1 MVLQKIRK
9 VLESFWVVPVTFAVA
24 FICRLLDITVVSVV
38 IAVALSCCTLAL
50 CKDVKNVLAIVFY
63 GPFYIKDIVSSPNKV
78 LFTVAVLT
86 LVSAL
91 AIFTVYKLITLSKQ
105 KTLKKGALYIPFAV
119 ATVGYLL
126 GGIGYSYKLSTA
138 VTVLMLCLATFCFYF
153 ICLNCTQNLGRFMC
167 KVFIV
172 GAVLVSLLIMYENY
186 LSYGDILSI
195 FKKNQTLWVGAENV
209 NVSALFVLLGV
220 CGAFYLGY
228 KTERDGK
235 FLVVATVLCFFI
247 LITYCRTAVA
257 LAGLAMVTFTVL
269 SFVKSPDKKRYAI
282 YLGSCLLACAVILAL
297 SWNMVY
303 PVLSTLTNRLLH
315 GDGSGREYL
324 WPWCIEKFKE
334 APVFGIGFKYYGL
347 DGVPYMGPGA
357 SSYVLAHNTILQWL
371 CSLGVVGTVAMLFF
385 TVCKYRIIEKD
396 FKGEGFLLRLTI
408 IFFALSGV
416 FDQAVQMD
424 PFIYNIIM
432 VLIASVEMLSL
443 KAKPEKQEKEN
454 VVPDTVTAED

>member
-63 GPFYIKDIVSSPNKV
+63 GPFYIKNVRTSSNEI
-78 LFTVAVLT
+78 LLTVAIVI
-86 LVSAL
+86 LVVAL
-91 AIFTVYKLITLSKQ
+91 LMFTIYKLITFSKQ

-172 GAVLVSLLIMYENY
+172 GAVFVSLLIMYENY

-195 FKKNQTLWVGAENV
+195 FKRNFLNRWVGSENI
-209 NVSALFVLLGV
+209 NDAALFILLGV

-228 KTERDGK
+228 KTERDGI
-235 FLVVATVLCFFI
+235 FLIVATVLCFFI
-247 LITYCRTAVA
+247 MITYCRTAIA
-257 LAGLAMVTFTVL
+257 LAGLTMVTFTVL
-269 SFVKSPDKKRYAI
+269 SFVKSPDKKRYAV
-282 YLGSCLLACAVILAL
+282 YLGSCLLAGAVIIAVC
-297 SWNMVY
+297 WNIVY
-303 PVLSTLTNRLLH
+303 PIISALADKR
-315 GDGSGREYL
+315 GGSGRELL

-334 APVFGIGFKYYGL
+334 APVFGIGFKYYGEG
-347 DGVPYMGPGA
+347 GVPSVGEGKYA
-357 SSYVLAHNTILQWL
+357 YVLAHNTILQWL

-416 FDQAVQMD
+416 FDQSVQMD

-443 KAKPEKQEKEN
+443 KAKPEKQKKEN
-454 VVPDTVTAED
+454 VVPVTATAED